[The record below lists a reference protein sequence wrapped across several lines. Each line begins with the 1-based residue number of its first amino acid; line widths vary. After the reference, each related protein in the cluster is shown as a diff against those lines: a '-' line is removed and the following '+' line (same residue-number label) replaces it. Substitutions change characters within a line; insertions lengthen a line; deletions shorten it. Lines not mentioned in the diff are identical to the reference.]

1 MPAIDIEGLDHLVLT
16 VRDIDRACDFYER
29 VLGLRRATFGAG
41 RVALQF
47 GHQKINL
54 HPDPTPHDLVARR
67 PAPGTADLCFL
78 TATPLPEVA
87 AHLEACGIEIIAGP
101 VARSGALGP
110 IRSLYCRDPDGNLIE
125 LANREPKKNAEH
137 G

>member
-29 VLGLRRATFGAG
+29 VLGMRRETFGAG
-41 RVALQF
+41 RVALHY
-47 GHQKINL
+47 GRQKINL
-54 HPDPTPHDLVARR
+54 NRDPTPHDLVALR

-78 TATPLPEVA
+78 TATPLPDVP
-87 AHLEACGIEIIAGP
+87 AHLEACGMEIVAGP
-101 VARSGALGP
+101 VDRSGAEGP
-110 IRSLYCRDPDGNLIE
+110 IRSLYCRYPDGNLIE
-125 LANREPKKNAEH
+125 LANGQAKDAEH

>member
-1 MPAIDIEGLDHLVLT
+1 MPAIEIEGLDHLVLT

-29 VLGLRRATFGAG
+29 VLGLRRETFGEG
-41 RVALQF
+41 RVALHF
-47 GHQKINL
+47 GRQKINL
-54 HPDPTPHDLVARR
+54 HPDPIPHDLVALR

-78 TATPLPEVA
+78 TATPLQVA
-87 AHLEACGIEIIAGP
+87 AHLAACGIEIIAGP
-101 VARSGALGP
+101 VARTGAQGA

-125 LANREPKKNAEH
+125 LADQAPNSSEH

>member
-1 MPAIDIEGLDHLVLT
+1 MPAIEIEGLDHLVLT

-41 RVALQF
+41 RVALEF

-54 HPDPTPHDLVARR
+54 HPDPTPHNLVASR

-78 TATPLPEVA
+78 TATPLPDVA

-125 LANREPKKNAEH
+125 LANREPKKNA
-137 G
+137 

>member
-1 MPAIDIEGLDHLVLT
+1 MPAIEIESLDHLVLT

-29 VLGLRRATFGAG
+29 VLGLRREAFGAG
-41 RVALQF
+41 RVALHF
-47 GHQKINL
+47 GRQKINL

-67 PAPGTADLCFL
+67 PAPGTADLCLL
-78 TATPLPEVA
+78 TGTSLADVA
-87 AHLEACGIEIIAGP
+87 AHLEACGIEVIAGP
-101 VARSGALGP
+101 VARSGAEGP

-125 LANREPKKNAEH
+125 LANRAPEGPEH